1 MELILGTA
9 QLTRPYGVLEGRSE
23 AEAIAG
29 GASIL
34 EKARECGT
42 RAVDTAPT
50 YGSAE
55 EILGQSGFDFEIHTK
70 LDPSLPPRQSLER
83 SAGTLLPCV
92 ITVVYFHQQ
101 YLGTQ
106 EQLDFLGWITESPFQ
121 SVEVGVSI
129 YSEDEFWRAL
139 ERPEITVIQIP
150 FSFLDRRFGR
160 ALQEEAVGR
169 GKKLYARSIFHQG
182 LLSREAADISFLDDS
197 VVLAVEQF
205 RKAAR
210 TCELSPAQAAMG
222 WVRRHNLLS
231 GIVIGATSAAEW
243 EDTVDIFSNSE
254 TTPSCA
260 ALEEIPLPHWSV
272 IDPRRWNAP

>member
-106 EQLDFLGWITESPFQ
+106 EQLDFLGWITKSPFQ

-210 TCELSPAQAAMG
+210 TCELSPAQAAMC